1 MTDGK
6 LHRHVSA
13 IRSIV
18 TTAVPITT
26 AIVGATMNQ
35 KTMNQKTYEEKQ
47 TVPAAEDE
55 ESNGCPTDQQRR
67 AGVYEHTVSPAPLSP
82 D

>member
-47 TVPAAEDE
+47 TVPSPQDE
-55 ESNGCPTDQQRR
+55 ESGERTHNMDGHRTCI
-67 AGVYEHTVSPAPLSP
+67 V
-82 D
+82 

>member
-13 IRSIV
+13 LRSIV
-18 TTAVPITT
+18 TTAVPIT

-35 KTMNQKTYEEKQ
+35 KTINQKTYEEEQ
-47 TVPAAEDE
+47 TAPSTQDE
-55 ESNGCPTDQQRR
+55 ESDERTLNMDGHRTCI
-67 AGVYEHTVSPAPLSP
+67 V
-82 D
+82 

>member
-26 AIVGATMNQ
+26 AIVGATMYQKTMNQ
-35 KTMNQKTYEEKQ
+35 KTMNQKTINQKTYEKKQ
-47 TVPAAEDE
+47 TVPSPQDE
-55 ESNGCPTDQQRR
+55 ESDERTHNMDGHRTCI
-67 AGVYEHTVSPAPLSP
+67 V
-82 D
+82 